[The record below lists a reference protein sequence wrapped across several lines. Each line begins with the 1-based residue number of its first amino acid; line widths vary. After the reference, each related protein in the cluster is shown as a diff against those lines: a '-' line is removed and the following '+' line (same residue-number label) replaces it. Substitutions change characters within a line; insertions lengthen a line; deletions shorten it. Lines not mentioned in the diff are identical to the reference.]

1 MSQVISLR
9 LRDAQMERM
18 RRVARRF
25 NRTVSETSALL
36 LEEAMRMEE
45 FAYVRFFASP
55 VGRQAY
61 LLGSSLS
68 VWEVMFIAKSYGDDA
83 AHTAEHLG
91 IPLDRVLAAFNYAKT
106 YPDEIQAAIDDNAMD
121 FDALQRMIPGAELYR
136 IESDARRDAA
146 ISGDTP

>member
-61 LLGSSLS
+61 LIGSSLS
-68 VWEVMFIAKSYGDDA
+68 IWEVMFIARAYENDA
-83 AHTAEHLG
+83 ARTAEHLG
-91 IPLDRVLAAFNYAKT
+91 IPLDRVLAAFNYANA
-106 YPDEIQAAIDDNAMD
+106 YPDEIEAAMNDNAMD
-121 FDALQRMIPGAELYR
+121 FDALQRMIPSAELYR
-136 IESDARRDAA
+136 IESEKRQDVTL
-146 ISGDTP
+146 SGDMP